1 MVSKETPTP
10 LLTVQVLFEEKL
22 ESVSDATIYISILD
36 VTMAD
41 APSKVILQQVVK
53 DIDYKA
59 NNNKSYQEFR
69 IYGQIP
75 NNKAS
80 TPLEV
85 HVDVDNDGKISV
97 GDYIN
102 MESYPV
108 LTYGNPNYISVK
120 VKNVK

>member
-80 TPLEV
+80 TLL
-85 HVDVDNDGKISV
+85 G
-97 GDYIN
+97 
-102 MESYPV
+102 
-108 LTYGNPNYISVK
+108 TCRCR
-120 VKNVK
+120 

>member
-10 LLTVQVLFEEKL
+10 LLTVQILFEEKL
-22 ESVSDATIYISILD
+22 EAVSDATIYISILD

-41 APSKVILQQVVK
+41 APSKLILQQVVK

-80 TPLEV
+80 MLLE
-85 HVDVDNDGKISV
+85 
-97 GDYIN
+97 Y
-102 MESYPV
+102 M
-108 LTYGNPNYISVK
+108 
-120 VKNVK
+120 

>member
-75 NNKAS
+75 NNKARYAVRG
-80 TPLEV
+80 TCRCR
-85 HVDVDNDGKISV
+85 
-97 GDYIN
+97 
-102 MESYPV
+102 
-108 LTYGNPNYISVK
+108 
-120 VKNVK
+120 

>member
-1 MVSKETPTP
+1 M
-10 LLTVQVLFEEKL
+10 
-22 ESVSDATIYISILD
+22 SDATIYISILD

-75 NNKAS
+75 NNKAKYAVR
-80 TPLEV
+80 V